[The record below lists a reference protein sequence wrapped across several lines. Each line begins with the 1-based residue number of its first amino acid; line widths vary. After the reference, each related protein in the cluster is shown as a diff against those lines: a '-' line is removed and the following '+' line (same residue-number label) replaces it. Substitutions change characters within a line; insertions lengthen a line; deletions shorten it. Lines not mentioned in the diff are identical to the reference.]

1 MTDNHLPI
9 KYPIPVILITR
20 INEYVDSNH
29 ADLKEKQQILLK
41 KRLTE
46 LWMFIY
52 VEQVRS
58 IDKNDSW
65 DLFKHITNKDL
76 IPFKA
81 DIGGK
86 AYTYSILLNI
96 LKIIDAIIV
105 NDIYKVGEFTKSF
118 KINTAVFG
126 PTQDVD
132 IDFTRILKKTRN
144 MDHWLKL
151 YPNHKKLIQDVY
163 RSSINLEDY
172 FYWLEENIG
181 LHLGKRYRNG
191 YHKNRILDHTAIYE
205 CKVKAVLYNL
215 KSHWFTVTDTGRFY
229 SSCSNIHS
237 SAVQFLEID
246 GQPTV
251 NIDAKNSQPLLL
263 SSLVDHPQFK
273 DDVQEGIF
281 YEVIGGVTG
290 TARNETKQHLY
301 RWVFFNE
308 NPIIG
313 KWKTFMDEAYP
324 GLADQINDLKQ
335 KNPLWHELQSRESSI
350 WIEVAKRLPFIT
362 LVRHD
367 QIVCQ
372 PEWISTVIEDLTLEY
387 QRFDLN
393 CSLDISVPRIA

>member
-1 MTDNHLPI
+1 MNRL
-9 KYPIPVILITR
+9 KYPVPVSLITK
-20 INEYVDSNH
+20 INDYVDVNH

-41 KRLTE
+41 QRLTE
-46 LWMFIY
+46 LWLYIY
-52 VEQVRS
+52 VEQ
-58 IDKNDSW
+58 IKGLDKHGSW
-65 DLFKHITNKDL
+65 DLHRNIPTKDL
-76 IPFKA
+76 IQFKA

-96 LKIIDAIIV
+96 LKIIDVIIV
-105 NDIYKVGEFTKSF
+105 NEIYKVGEFTKSF
-118 KINTAVFG
+118 KVNTAVFG
-126 PTQDVD
+126 PTQDVE
-132 IDFTRILKKTRN
+132 IDFTRILKKTHN

-181 LHLGKRYRNG
+181 LHLGT
-191 YHKNRILDHTAIYE
+191 KNKKWIRVQRILDHATIYE
-205 CKVKAVLYNL
+205 CKMSAILYNL
-215 KSHWFTVTDTGRFY
+215 KSHWFSVTDTGRFY

-237 SAVQFLEID
+237 VAVPFLQID
-246 GQPTV
+246 GQHTV

-263 SSLVDHPQFK
+263 ASLVDHQQFSN
-273 DDVQEGIF
+273 DVQQGIF

-290 TARNETKQHLY
+290 ASRSETKQHLY

-324 GLADQINDLKQ
+324 GLADQINNLKAE
-335 KNPLWHELQSRESSI
+335 NPLWHELQSRESSI
-350 WIEVAKRLPFIT
+350 WIEVAKRLPFVT

-372 PEWISTVIEDLTLEY
+372 PDWISTVVEDLTLEY
-387 QRFDLN
+387 NKFDLN
-393 CSLDISVPRIA
+393 CCFDISVPRIA